1 MIVAII
7 IFSILIVVFLLYLN
21 RACGRDFEQEE
32 EDARDKYYEKILG
45 NKNTSKTHTRKELC
59 EN

>member
-7 IFSILIVVFLLYLN
+7 LFSILIVASLIYLN

-32 EDARDKYYEKILG
+32 EDARDKYYEKILKNT
-45 NKNTSKTHTRKELC
+45 NKNHTRKELC

>member
-7 IFSILIVVFLLYLN
+7 IFSILFVVFLIYLN

-32 EDARDKYYEKILG
+32 EDARDKYYEKIL
-45 NKNTSKTHTRKELC
+45 KKKDQKSV
-59 EN
+59 

>member
-7 IFSILIVVFLLYLN
+7 IFSILIVASLIYLN

-32 EDARDKYYEKILG
+32 EDARDKYYEKIL
-45 NKNTSKTHTRKELC
+45 K
-59 EN
+59 